1 MKASSYSLEQS
12 LNNLQF
18 KNLGGLVNIHS
29 VSDIINTG
37 SSIKNLKESEIKNY
51 GEDDNKIDNNIE
63 EI

>member
-1 MKASSYSLEQS
+1 MKVSSYSLEQS

-37 SSIKNLKESEIKNY
+37 SSIKNLKGSEIKND
-51 GEDDNKIDNNIE
+51 GEDYNKIDNSIE